1 MSSIHDSPRK
11 FDVKA
16 RRLCRQVSEALQ
28 AGLSGECADEVLQQ
42 VWVRSVD
49 PAAEASRLVVTVSL
63 PGEVN
68 PAEALA
74 RLEGA
79 RGLLRTLVASA
90 IHRKKVPDLA
100 FRIAGPEDPGP

>member
-1 MSSIHDSPRK
+1 MPFGFDSQGK

-49 PAAEASRLVVTVSL
+49 PSAESSRLIVTVSV
-63 PGEVN
+63 PEAAN
-68 PAEALA
+68 PAEVLS
-74 RLEGA
+74 RLERA
-79 RGLLRTLVASA
+79 RGLLRTLVAPA
-90 IHRKKVPDLA
+90 IHRKKVPELS
-100 FRIAGPEDPGP
+100 FRIAGPEAGP